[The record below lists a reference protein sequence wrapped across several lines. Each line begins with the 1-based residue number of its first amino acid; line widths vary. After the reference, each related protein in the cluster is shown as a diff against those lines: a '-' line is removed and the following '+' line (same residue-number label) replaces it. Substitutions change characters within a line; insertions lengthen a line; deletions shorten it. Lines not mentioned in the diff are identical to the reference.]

1 MFFKKYSLK
10 KKQFVPFLF
19 LPVFL
24 LGCLIRYM
32 HKFFDIH
39 LRVVLIYI
47 YIYMQNLVEK
57 TIWSMFVQE
66 SLKALGALRLLS
78 IGRKI
83 YFLRRVIEICT
94 ILILYIWSRHIDGYV
109 KYFCKHSTKFFRS
122 LQSQG
127 VDKHSLLFTC

>member
-1 MFFKKYSLK
+1 MIKSNQVYILDLTFGISFDSIVTKNYKNLIIFFYNNYKYVFKKILIK

-47 YIYMQNLVEK
+47 YIYAESGGENYLVN
-57 TIWSMFVQE
+57 
-66 SLKALGALRLLS
+66 ACP
-78 IGRKI
+78 RK
-83 YFLRRVIEICT
+83 FK
-94 ILILYIWSRHIDGYV
+94 G
-109 KYFCKHSTKFFRS
+109 FRCS
-122 LQSQG
+122 
-127 VDKHSLLFTC
+127 

>member
-47 YIYMQNLVEK
+47 YIYIYAESGGENYLVN
-57 TIWSMFVQE
+57 
-66 SLKALGALRLLS
+66 ACP
-78 IGRKI
+78 RK
-83 YFLRRVIEICT
+83 FK
-94 ILILYIWSRHIDGYV
+94 G
-109 KYFCKHSTKFFRS
+109 FRCS
-122 LQSQG
+122 
-127 VDKHSLLFTC
+127 